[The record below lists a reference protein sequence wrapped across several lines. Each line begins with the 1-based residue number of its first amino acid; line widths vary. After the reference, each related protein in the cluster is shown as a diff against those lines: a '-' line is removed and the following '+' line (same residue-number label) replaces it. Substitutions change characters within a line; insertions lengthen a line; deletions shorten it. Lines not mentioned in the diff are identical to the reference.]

1 MWSLLLFA
9 SRSSLILAQKVMLN
23 DHQNT
28 VIRLALSRVWPCK
41 TTTTTIVCQ
50 TRSSSPF
57 KAFHR
62 HWNAITRCYT
72 ADLTSISAMVPA
84 SLLLEPRRC
93 NNKNNNNRTRLDAA
107 NYSLYRARI
116 HIWTCADLL
125 WRSYRGLYTPAIYP
139 AYVFFFCLFGSHGQL
154 IQFCYYARRGLQP
167 KTQMGVI
174 FIQPRIWWRDLH
186 INSRVFMLM
195 LSSDNWFINDAH
207 FFRTVEIFYNRV

>member
-41 TTTTTIVCQ
+41 TTTTTTIVCQ

-139 AYVFFFCLFGSHGQL
+139 AYVFFLLFVWLSW
-154 IQFCYYARRGLQP
+154 P
-167 KTQMGVI
+167 
-174 FIQPRIWWRDLH
+174 
-186 INSRVFMLM
+186 INSILLLRTTRLAAKNSNGCNFYSTENMMTWL
-195 LSSDNWFINDAH
+195 AH
-207 FFRTVEIFYNRV
+207 QL